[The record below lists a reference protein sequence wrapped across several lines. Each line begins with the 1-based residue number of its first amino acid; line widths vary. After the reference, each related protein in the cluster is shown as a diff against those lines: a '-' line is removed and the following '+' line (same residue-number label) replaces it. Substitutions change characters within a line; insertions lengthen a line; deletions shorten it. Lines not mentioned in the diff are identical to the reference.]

1 MMLIS
6 GLISM
11 LRNHMLKAAVAVAC
25 IAPNTYAEQ
34 PLQAVRGH
42 KVYISPHTPVLHDAV
57 ILVRGGKIEKVVPA
71 REARTVA
78 SLAPGCDGGVIV
90 AGFQNSHVH
99 FLGKVFEGAAGA
111 PADRLADGLKTLL
124 TAYGF
129 TTAFDIASDLDNTLA
144 LRRRID
150 NGEVPGPR
158 ILTAGWPL
166 FPVDGLPSYIDG
178 LNPTVRARLP
188 QPPNME
194 AATATVRRNLDA
206 GAEATKLFLVTPQ
219 AGQGMRRMAPDVAA
233 AAVDETHRR
242 GRLVF
247 AHPTDMDGLRAALAS
262 RVDILAHP
270 PLGASAPWSPS
281 LMAELRDSGV
291 SIVPTLKLLKYELS
305 KEKVPPTQAERILT
319 ETVSE
324 FGKFVAAGGQVLFG
338 TDVGYMSDADP
349 TEEYELMARA
359 GMSPR
364 AILASL
370 TTVPAQRWNEAA
382 RRGRLMPGMDADL
395 VVLQSDP
402 TDTVSSFAR
411 VRCTV
416 RQGKVIFRR

>member
-1 MMLIS
+1 MMLPS
-6 GLISM
+6 GLINM
-11 LRNHMLKAAVAVAC
+11 LRTHILKAVLGAAF
-25 IAPNTYAEQ
+25 IAPNAYAEQ
-34 PLQAVRGH
+34 PQRALHGH
-42 KVYISPHTPVLHDAV
+42 KVYISPHAPILHDAV
-57 ILVRGGKIEKVVPA
+57 ILIRGGKIERVLPA
-71 REARTVA
+71 REAQTVA
-78 SLAPGCDGGVIV
+78 PLDRGCDGGVIV

-99 FLGKVFEGAAGA
+99 LLGKVFEAAAGA
-111 PADRLADGLKTLL
+111 PADRLAGGLKTLL
-124 TAYGF
+124 TGYGF
-129 TTAFDIASDLDNTLA
+129 TTAFDLASDRDNTLA

-150 NGEVPGPR
+150 KGEVPGPR

-178 LNPTVRARLP
+178 LNATLRSRLP
-188 QPPNME
+188 QPASVE
-194 AATATVRRNLDA
+194 AATAVVRQNLDA

-219 AGQGMRRMAPDVAA
+219 AGQGLRRMRPDIAA

-262 RVDILAHP
+262 KVDILAHP
-270 PLGASAPWSPS
+270 PLGASAPWNPS
-281 LMAELRDSGV
+281 LMTELRERGISM
-291 SIVPTLKLLKYELS
+291 VPTLKLLRYELN
-305 KEKVPPTQAERILT
+305 KENVPPTQAEQILT

-338 TDVGYMSDADP
+338 TDVDYMSDADP
-349 TEEYELMARA
+349 TEEYTLMARA
-359 GMSPR
+359 GMSAR

-370 TTVPAQRWNEAA
+370 TTTPAQRWNEAA

-395 VVLQSDP
+395 VVLQADP
-402 TDTVSSFAR
+402 ADSVANFAR

-416 RQGKVIFRR
+416 RQGEVIFRH